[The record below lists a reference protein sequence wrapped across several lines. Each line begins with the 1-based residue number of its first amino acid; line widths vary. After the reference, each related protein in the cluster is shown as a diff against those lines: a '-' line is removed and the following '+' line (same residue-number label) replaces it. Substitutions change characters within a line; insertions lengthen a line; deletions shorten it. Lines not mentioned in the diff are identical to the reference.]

1 MSPSRIAALVLP
13 ARHREPPRPSLI
25 VPSVA
30 LYHRI
35 LGGHF
40 EAVYGE
46 TVNGD
51 KVIFYVTENATN
63 LSVNMV
69 ATRLWHSLNRAANLP
84 LFGNAVVVGADG
96 CEDSDLPHDV
106 ANLALAIHL
115 DLEMASRR
123 IYVP

>member
-1 MSPSRIAALVLP
+1 MTDTRISALVLP
-13 ARHREPPRPSLI
+13 ADHRTAPRPSLI
-25 VPSVA
+25 VPTVA
-30 LYHRI
+30 LYQRI
-35 LGGHF
+35 VGGHF
-40 EAVYGE
+40 EAVFGE

-51 KVIFYVTENATN
+51 KVVFYVSENAEN
-63 LSVNMV
+63 LSVNMT
-69 ATRLWHSLNRAANLP
+69 ATSLWHSLNRAANLP

-115 DLEMASRR
+115 DLEMASRH